1 MTKIYQKQN
10 PNLSRGPILQPMK
23 PSNYSA
29 QIQAATKIGTT
40 ALDRVAVEN
49 WTLGYANVVNDIVTR
64 AYETHPTNLAKF
76 NDMVEAGVL
85 KATEKLPGSLSRK
98 LRAGVESKAL
108 ALQGKIKNNQ
118 IDVMN
123 AEQKKKVMVSLDDI
137 TGDGP
142 MSMQSLNALMMD
154 AFINKDEETAAAARK
169 AWDLQHERLSNL
181 AEIKDARGNYVIG
194 KETERN
200 MYKQGLFGKMDA
212 FRGAIERL
220 PADGLKNFDEDVF
233 QNKENFMKAYSVD
246 YKTYDEM
253 EKLIKARRKAFD
265 DSDKRTIKSQ
275 DYFNLSQVA
284 SVPEDVLSDIESR
297 GTVPQETLDL
307 IKKAKKQ
314 AQKAGANESASYR
327 FGDQNEG
334 FLAGIMELQKAIS
347 VDDGS
352 PQYADNLLKSA
363 ANASI
368 QISKM
373 HQMGLGNEQTEIL
386 QKALSGIVSNQDFA
400 NAIDLNDSSL
410 LSEIVRGS
418 KNDFDTRIA
427 ERETAIR
434 KKYPNA
440 TSNPFEERQMSKE
453 LNLLPAQS
461 EYRGRDFKG
470 RRVEFSEET
479 GKALKQLAARYTSAI
494 IALENSGQHEQA
506 MNMRNEANKELIY
519 LKYADWIPRQEFD
532 RLEKE
537 LKNGRDAYTMIGN
550 SVFQYKGLSQNG
562 IILKGEF

>member
-1 MTKIYQKQN
+1 MAKIYQKQN

-23 PSNYSA
+23 PSTYSA
-29 QIQAATKIGTT
+29 QIRAATNIGTT

-49 WTLGYANVVNDIVTR
+49 WTLGYSNMVNDIVTQ
-64 AYETHPTNLAKF
+64 AYEAHPTDLAKF
-76 NDMVEAGVL
+76 NDMVESGVL

-98 LRAGVESKAL
+98 LRAGVETKAL

-137 TGDGP
+137 TGNGP
-142 MSMQSLNALMMD
+142 MGMQSLNELMMD

-169 AWDLQHERLSNL
+169 AWDVQHERLKNI
-181 AEIKDARGNYVIG
+181 AEIKDGRGNYVIG
-194 KETERN
+194 KEAERN
-200 MYKQGLFGKMDA
+200 MYKQGLFGKEDA
-212 FRGAIERL
+212 FRAAIERL
-220 PADGLKNFDEDVF
+220 PADGLKSFDEDVF
-233 QNKENFMKAYSVD
+233 QNKEHFMKAYNVD
-246 YKTYDEM
+246 YKTYDNM

-265 DSDKRTIKSQ
+265 DSDKRIIKSQ

-284 SVPEDVLSDIESR
+284 SVPEDVLSDIETR
-297 GTVPQETLDL
+297 GTVPQDTLDL

-314 AQKAGANESASYR
+314 AEKIGANESAAYN
-327 FGDQNEG
+327 FGDQNQG
-334 FLAGIMELQKAIS
+334 FLAGIMELQNAIS
-347 VDDGS
+347 TDDGS

-373 HQMGLGNEQTEIL
+373 HQMGLGDEQAEIL

-400 NAIDLNDSSL
+400 QALDMNDSSL
-410 LSEIVRGS
+410 LSEIARGA
-418 KNDFDTRIA
+418 KNDFDKDINRQ
-427 ERETAIR
+427 EEVIR
-434 KKYPNA
+434 KKYPLA
-440 TSNPFEERQMSKE
+440 EKDAFQKSLMESE
-453 LNLLPAQS
+453 LSRLPQ
-461 EYRGRDFKG
+461 RTQFKHALTD
-470 RRVEFSEET
+470 RPVQFTENT
-479 GKALKQLAARYTSAI
+479 NKALKQLAARYTSAI
-494 IALENSGQHEQA
+494 IALENSGQHEEA
-506 MNMRNEANKELIY
+506 MNMRNQANKELIY

-537 LKNGRDAYTMIGN
+537 LKNGKDAYTMIGN
-550 SVFQYKGLSQNG
+550 SVYQYKGLSQNG